1 MNLQQVPGN
10 VMNALECFAVPPLVL
25 CQGLGTEVHGGSG
38 LSGHLEVLG
47 IQLQEG
53 SCAGI
58 P

>member
-1 MNLQQVPGN
+1 MNS
-10 VMNALECFAVPPLVL
+10 LECFAVPPLVL
-25 CQGLGTEVHGGSG
+25 CQGLATEVHSGSG

-47 IQLQEG
+47 IELQEG